1 MRERAIGLGK
11 CPDTTY
17 SCVLASDPQ
26 TMSNILLIDEQEAT
40 GKINIDDLYETNMRR
55 DQRQLSLFNKILNRV
70 HKRINTTSRMK
81 RNEKFVWFTVP
92 EFLFGEPTYDQG
104 DCIAYLVAKLV
115 DNGFRVQYMHPHTL
129 FIGWEHWVPSYVR
142 NEIKRKTGKI
152 INERGQVV
160 GDADGGA
167 DGGSAGEI
175 VDPNMAMRNL
185 ASGATSAPAAKQY
198 TPIDKYKPAG
208 MVYNP
213 EIFEKLEKKITLNR

>member
-1 MRERAIGLGK
+1 
-11 CPDTTY
+11 
-17 SCVLASDPQ
+17 
-26 TMSNILLIDEQEAT
+26 MSNILLIDEQEAT

-70 HKRINTTSRMK
+70 HKRINTTSRLK

-152 INERGQVV
+152 INEKGQVV
-160 GDADGGA
+160 GDTKADPDAIGA
-167 DGGSAGEI
+167 ADPTAAIMNTGPGPGPGPGAG
-175 VDPNMAMRNL
+175 
-185 ASGATSAPAAKQY
+185 PAAKQY
-198 TPIDKYKPAG
+198 TPIDNYKPAG
-208 MVYNP
+208 IVYNP
-213 EIFEKLEKKITLNR
+213 EIFEKLEKKITLHR

>member
-1 MRERAIGLGK
+1 
-11 CPDTTY
+11 
-17 SCVLASDPQ
+17 
-26 TMSNILLIDEQEAT
+26 MSNILLIDEQEAT

-70 HKRINTTSRMK
+70 HKRINTTSRLK

-152 INERGQVV
+152 INEKGQVV
-160 GDADGGA
+160 GDTKADPDAIGA
-167 DGGSAGEI
+167 
-175 VDPNMAMRNL
+175 VDPTAAIMNTGAGPGPGPGHG
-185 ASGATSAPAAKQY
+185 SGPAAKQY
-198 TPIDKYKPAG
+198 TPIDNYKPAG
-208 MVYNP
+208 IVYNP
-213 EIFEKLEKKITLNR
+213 EIFEKLEKKITLHR

>member
-1 MRERAIGLGK
+1 
-11 CPDTTY
+11 
-17 SCVLASDPQ
+17 
-26 TMSNILLIDEQEAT
+26 MSNILLIDEQEAT

-70 HKRINTTSRMK
+70 HKRINTTSRLK

-152 INERGQVV
+152 INEKGQVV
-160 GDADGGA
+160 GDTKADPDANGA
-167 DGGSAGEI
+167 ADPTAAIMNTGLGPGPGPGHGAG
-175 VDPNMAMRNL
+175 
-185 ASGATSAPAAKQY
+185 PAAKQY
-198 TPIDKYKPAG
+198 TPIDNYKPAG
-208 MVYNP
+208 IVYNP
-213 EIFEKLEKKITLNR
+213 EIFEKLEKKITLHR

>member
-1 MRERAIGLGK
+1 
-11 CPDTTY
+11 
-17 SCVLASDPQ
+17 
-26 TMSNILLIDEQEAT
+26 MSNILLIDEQEAT

-70 HKRINTTSRMK
+70 HKRINTTSRLK

-104 DCIAYLVAKLV
+104 DCIAFLVAKLV

-152 INERGQVV
+152 INEKGQVV
-160 GDADGGA
+160 GDTKADPDANGA
-167 DGGSAGEI
+167 ADPTAAIMNTGPGAG
-175 VDPNMAMRNL
+175 PGH
-185 ASGATSAPAAKQY
+185 GAGPAAKQY
-198 TPIDKYKPAG
+198 TPIDNYKPAG
-208 MVYNP
+208 IVYNP
-213 EIFEKLEKKITLNR
+213 EIFEKLEKKITLHR

>member
-1 MRERAIGLGK
+1 
-11 CPDTTY
+11 
-17 SCVLASDPQ
+17 
-26 TMSNILLIDEQEAT
+26 MSNILLIDEEEAT

-70 HKRINTTSRMK
+70 HKRINTTSRLK

-152 INERGQVV
+152 INEKGQVV
-160 GDADGGA
+160 GDTKADPDTIGA
-167 DGGSAGEI
+167 ADPTAAIMNTGAG
-175 VDPNMAMRNL
+175 PGPGPGH
-185 ASGATSAPAAKQY
+185 GAGPAAKQY
-198 TPIDKYKPAG
+198 TPIDNYKPAG
-208 MVYNP
+208 IVYNP
-213 EIFEKLEKKITLNR
+213 EIFEKLEKKITLHR

>member
-1 MRERAIGLGK
+1 
-11 CPDTTY
+11 
-17 SCVLASDPQ
+17 
-26 TMSNILLIDEQEAT
+26 MSNILLIDEQEAT

-70 HKRINTTSRMK
+70 HKRINTTSRLK

-152 INERGQVV
+152 INEKCQLV
-160 GDADGGA
+160 GDTKADPDAIGA
-167 DGGSAGEI
+167 
-175 VDPNMAMRNL
+175 VDPTAAIMNTGAGPGPGPGHG
-185 ASGATSAPAAKQY
+185 SGPAAKQY
-198 TPIDKYKPAG
+198 TPIDNYKPAG
-208 MVYNP
+208 IVYNP
-213 EIFEKLEKKITLNR
+213 EIFEKLEKKITLHR

>member
-1 MRERAIGLGK
+1 
-11 CPDTTY
+11 
-17 SCVLASDPQ
+17 
-26 TMSNILLIDEQEAT
+26 MSNILLIDEQEAT

-70 HKRINTTSRMK
+70 HKRINTTSRLK

-152 INERGQVV
+152 INEKGQVV
-160 GDADGGA
+160 GDTKADPDTIGA
-167 DGGSAGEI
+167 ADPTAAIMNTGVGPGPGPGAG
-175 VDPNMAMRNL
+175 
-185 ASGATSAPAAKQY
+185 PAAKQY
-198 TPIDKYKPAG
+198 TPIDNYKPAG
-208 MVYNP
+208 IVYNP
-213 EIFEKLEKKITLNR
+213 EIFEKLEKKITLHR